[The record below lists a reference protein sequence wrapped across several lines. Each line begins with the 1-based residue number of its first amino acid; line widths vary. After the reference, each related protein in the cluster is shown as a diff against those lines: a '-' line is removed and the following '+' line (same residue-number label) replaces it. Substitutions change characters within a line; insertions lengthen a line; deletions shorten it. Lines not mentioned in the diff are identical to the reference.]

1 MAIYLSLLD
10 WHWRR
15 SCWALA
21 YFFGLAAGGVLYVI
35 AYAVTTCLYSFKL
48 KFYPLVDIFCL
59 AGLYSLRLFAGGEV
73 SGHDVSF
80 WLLGFSSFL
89 FLSLASLKRVTEL
102 RTTEKASRGYEAWDH
117 DVLQTIGVGSSLV
130 SANLLALYV
139 QSDAVARHYA
149 NPRVLWAMVPL
160 LLLWQ
165 CRLWLS
171 AGRRYMSD
179 DPIVYAAKDWVSW
192 LIAAALVFVLAGGFF
207 RF

>member
-1 MAIYLSLLD
+1 LTPLLLG
-10 WHWRR
+10 
-15 SCWALA
+15 AGFA
-21 YFFGLAAGGVLYVI
+21 FGLAAGGALYI
-35 AYAVTTCLYSFKL
+35 LAYVAMTFLYSLKL
-48 KFYPLVDIFCL
+48 KHYPLVDIFSL

-73 SGHDVSF
+73 SGHEVSF

-89 FLSLASLKRVTEL
+89 FLSLAGVKRVAEL
-102 RTTEKASRGYEAWDH
+102 RGTRKASRGYEAWDR
-117 DVLQTIGVGSSLV
+117 DLLQIIGVGSSLV

-139 QSDAVARHYA
+139 QSDTVSQHYA
-149 NPRVLWAMVPL
+149 NPRILWAIVPL

-171 AGRRYMSD
+171 TTREYMHD

-192 LIAAALVFVLAGGFF
+192 LIGLALALVLAAGFF